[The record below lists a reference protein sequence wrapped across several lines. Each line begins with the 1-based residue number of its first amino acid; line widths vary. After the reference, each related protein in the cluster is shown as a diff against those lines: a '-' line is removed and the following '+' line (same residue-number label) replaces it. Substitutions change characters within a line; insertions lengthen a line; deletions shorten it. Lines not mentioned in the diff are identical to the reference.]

1 MGPDGIVV
9 DRVTKRFEDLLAV
22 DDLSFSVGRGE
33 VYGLLGGNG
42 AGKTTAL
49 RLLVGLLLPT
59 SGRLSVTG
67 VDVGADPDR
76 AKAQLGFATAS
87 AGLYPRLTVR
97 ELLAFVAAAHGLPE
111 ATTRERIG
119 ALTTA
124 LDLGAILDRRCEALS
139 TGQRQRAS
147 LARAVM
153 HDPAVLV
160 LDEPT
165 AGLDVLASRS
175 LRDFVVAERDRGKAI
190 VLSTHYLTEAEL
202 LCDRVGLLHRGRL
215 LAEGPPQALREQ
227 AGVATLEE
235 ALLTLVA
242 RAPVATAAPEEQ
254 R

>member
-1 MGPDGIVV
+1 MPGGIVV
-9 DRVTKRFEDLLAV
+9 EHVTKRFDDVLAV
-22 DDLSFSVGRGE
+22 DELSFSVAPGE

-49 RLLVGLLLPT
+49 RLIVGLLEPT
-59 SGRLSVTG
+59 SGRLSVAG
-67 VDVGADPDR
+67 VDVAADPAA
-76 AKAQLGFATAS
+76 AKSRLGFATAS

-97 ELLAFVAAAHGLPE
+97 ELLAFVAAAHGLSRAAAHARI
-111 ATTRERIG
+111 ATVT
-119 ALTTA
+119 AA
-124 LDLGAILDRRCEALS
+124 LDLAAILDRRCDALS

-147 LARAVM
+147 LARAVL

-175 LRDFVVAERDRGKAI
+175 LRDYVSAERDRGKTI

-215 LAEGPPQALREQ
+215 LAEGAPNALRAE

-235 ALLTLVA
+235 ALLALVA
-242 RAPVATAAPEEQ
+242 RAPATVSGEE
-254 R
+254 RA